1 MVNDVSKE
9 NPRKEQI
16 LNASLQIIVQKGYD
30 NSRMDDIVQKS
41 KLSKGAIYWYF
52 KSKKDIFLSLVDY
65 WVNRYSAVLNHI
77 VEEDKTASQQMR
89 DLFDYFISEYEK
101 NPTVF
106 KAMVEFWSLAGR
118 DQEFKDKLQE
128 VYAKFLARIIGIVTF
143 GVETGEFKDLK
154 IRLTA
159 MSIMVNIE
167 GIMWFTLFDPHGVT
181 AREYI
186 VTITDFILA
195 GLIKKSHGG
204 EKHE

>member
-52 KSKKDIFLSLVDY
+52 KSKKVVFLSLVDY

-77 VEEDKTASQQMR
+77 VEEDKTASQQLR

-143 GVETGEFKDLK
+143 GVETGEFKDLN

-186 VTITDFILA
+186 ETITDFILA
-195 GLIKKSHGG
+195 GLIKKSHRG